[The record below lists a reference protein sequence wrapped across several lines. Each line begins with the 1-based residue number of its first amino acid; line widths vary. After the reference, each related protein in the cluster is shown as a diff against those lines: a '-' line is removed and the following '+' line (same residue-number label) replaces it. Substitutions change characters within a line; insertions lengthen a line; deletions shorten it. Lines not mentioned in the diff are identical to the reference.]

1 MSLDT
6 EKSFSN
12 FAWTS
17 GVTLMNL
24 LLVIIVGLENF
35 LYICGVKINSR
46 CKGKHNVYIIQT
58 KRRLFYLQYAI
69 FNIL

>member
-6 EKSFSN
+6 EKRFSN
-12 FAWTS
+12 LAWTS

-24 LLVIIVGLENF
+24 LLVIIVGLGFF

>member
-1 MSLDT
+1 MDVGCDAD
-6 EKSFSN
+6 ESF
-12 FAWTS
+12 ACHT
-17 GVTLMNL
+17 V
-24 LLVIIVGLENF
+24 VGLENF
-35 LYICGVKINSR
+35 LYICAVKINSR